1 MKYKIFLLVSLVG
14 VICVVLNAQAKDR
27 SNNVIEVKKLYSG
40 DQNSIGQILAYPQGD
55 LELTSELIVVPPT
68 QETGWHIHAVPMF
81 GFILAGE
88 ITVDY
93 GSKGRHVYKEG
104 EVIIEALNW
113 AHNGKNT
120 GKKNARIVVLYM
132 GVKGVANET
141 LISKSK

>member
-1 MKYKIFLLVSLVG
+1 MKYKTFLLVSLVG
-14 VICVVLNAQAKDR
+14 VICVVLNVQAKDR

-55 LELTSELIVVPPT
+55 LELTSELIVVPPA

>member
-14 VICVVLNAQAKDR
+14 VICVVLNVQAKDR
-27 SNNVIEVKKLYSG
+27 SHNVIEVKKLYSG

-55 LELTSELIVVPPT
+55 LELTSELIVVPPA

>member
-1 MKYKIFLLVSLVG
+1 MSLVG
-14 VICVVLNAQAKDR
+14 VICVVFNVQAKDR
-27 SNNVIEVKKLYSG
+27 SHNVIEVKKLYSG

-55 LELTSELIVVPPT
+55 LELTSELIVVPPA

-93 GSKGRHVYKEG
+93 GNKGRHVYKEG

-132 GVKGVANET
+132 GVKGVSNET

>member
-1 MKYKIFLLVSLVG
+1 MKYKTFLLVSLVG
-14 VICVVLNAQAKDR
+14 VICVVFNVQAKDR
-27 SNNVIEVKKLYSG
+27 SHNVIEVKKLYSG

-55 LELTSELIVVPPT
+55 LELTSELIVVPPA

-132 GVKGVANET
+132 GVKGVSNET

>member
-1 MKYKIFLLVSLVG
+1 M
-14 VICVVLNAQAKDR
+14 ICVVFNVQAKDR
-27 SNNVIEVKKLYSG
+27 SHNVIEVKKLYSG

-55 LELTSELIVVPPT
+55 LELTSELIVVPPA

-93 GSKGRHVYKEG
+93 GNKGRHVYKEG

-132 GVKGVANET
+132 GVKGVSNET